1 MMTCVAKVECFS
13 FTENESDKNP
23 GHGRNES
30 SIHCFL
36 VSLGFPSAVDTQHSS
51 KIYITKRPAVMFCLH
66 QPLLSFLV
74 SRCPQ
79 SLWFSWFSPPPPAW
93 CFFPNAAVNSK
104 QLSGRSFETKRGLF
118 HCSCIVTVGLQL
130 PSLATNRVYITRK
143 QMTYR
148 KWAEKHHVFFFFRG
162 VVVYWG
168 RAA

>member
-1 MMTCVAKVECFS
+1 MFS
-13 FTENESDKNP
+13 CELRVSFCSGHTALLENIYNQETRGDVLFTSTA
-23 GHGRNES
+23 
-30 SIHCFL
+30 L
-36 VSLGFPSAVDTQHSS
+36 VF
-51 KIYITKRPAVMFCLH
+51 
-66 QPLLSFLV
+66 LSFSVPPIPLILLV
-74 SRCPQ
+74 
-79 SLWFSWFSPPPPAW
+79 LPPPPAW

-162 VVVYWG
+162 VVVY
-168 RAA
+168 